1 MARLNPS
8 AKAANQLP
16 VGASEPKASTIAEAV
31 SGSSSS
37 VSPVTILQE
46 QLAAKLA
53 GNEPRWAPRTA
64 FWVSVG
70 SAAAIWLAIAAVIRA
85 SV

>member
-1 MARLNPS
+1 MARSNSS
-8 AKAANQLP
+8 AKAANQSP
-16 VGASEPKASTIAEAV
+16 TGEPKASAIAEAV
-31 SGSSSS
+31 PGASS

-53 GNEPRWAPRTA
+53 GDNTRWAPRTA